1 MKKSPSRARPSK
13 AVGDA
18 HGGGPKASPGAI
30 EGTRTGAPD
39 RPGAPDGGRYPE
51 PQHTDV
57 HDRLGRAMEIL
68 EDAVVVLLSVTLLAL
83 ALVFMWRVWGG
94 LADLDLQAALSNI
107 IFVVI
112 TMELFRLLVH
122 YLRFHRIDLNILVE
136 VGLSAV
142 IQKVILVG
150 IDKFTMQQLIGIS
163 LVLLTLG
170 AILFVHLREGRKGR
184 GRW

>member
-1 MKKSPSRARPSK
+1 MRKSPSRAKPSK
-13 AVGDA
+13 AVGNA

-30 EGTRTGAPD
+30 EGTRAGALE
-39 RPGAPDGGRYPE
+39 RPGAPNGGRHPD

-68 EDAVVVLLSVTLLAL
+68 EDAVVVLLSITLLAL

-94 LADLDLQAALSNI
+94 LADLDLQTALSNI

-112 TMELFRLLVH
+112 TIELFRLLAH

-136 VGLSAV
+136 VGVSAI

-150 IDKFTMQQLIGIS
+150 IDKFTMQQLVGIS

-170 AILFVHLREGRKGR
+170 AILWVHMQQHRRVR
-184 GRW
+184 